1 MAIWDTVGEDYLYSL
16 GIKPREDLK
25 ETFRKMTL
33 YQAACYY
40 KSEYG
45 VSGTVEEIM
54 AGVNQMIRCFYEN
67 QVLPKQGAVSFLHR
81 LHAAGIKICVATA
94 TEEDLVKAALG
105 RNGMLDYF
113 SAVFTCTNVGHGKDE
128 PDIFEAARRFLGT
141 EKSETL
147 VLEDALYAARTAK
160 EAGFPVCAIYA
171 VSYTHLYSLIV
182 HPDAEL
188 EKTADE
194 AIDVICA
201 AQQPDGYLDTYYC
214 LLYTSS
220 FPMWII
226 GLPLFYWGLSVGT

>member
-1 MAIWDTVGEDYLYSL
+1 MKFKGAIFDLDGTLLDSMAVWDTIGEDYLYSL

-33 YQAACYY
+33 SQAACYY

-45 VSGTVEEIM
+45 LPGTVEAIM
-54 AGVNQMIRCFYEN
+54 AGVDQMIRGFYEN

-81 LHAAGIKICVATA
+81 LHAAGIKMCVATA

-160 EAGFPVCAIYA
+160 EAGFPVCAVYDP
-171 VSYTHLYSLIV
+171 SEPGS
-182 HPDAEL
+182 DEL
-188 EKTADE
+188 MRTADYY
-194 AIDVICA
+194 VRNF
-201 AQQPDGYLDTYYC
+201 AQAERIL
-214 LLYTSS
+214 
-220 FPMWII
+220 FP
-226 GLPLFYWGLSVGT
+226 